1 MLTEPTPRD
10 DGEPVTSMEPLLP
23 STGGTHRRRLEDLAV
38 DLTARAHGLA
48 AQLHPNVRA
57 EVGTL
62 VRSMNCYYSNLIEG
76 HNTHPIDI
84 DRALRADYSA
94 DAAKRALQLEA
105 RAHIEVQTMLDG
117 GPGTAPPPG
126 LEGPA
131 TSSAFIQALHR
142 EFCRRLPDD
151 LLWVENPDTRDRARV
166 VPGELRLQ
174 HVKIGR
180 HVPVSPGA
188 VPRFLARFEAAY
200 RAPELGRIDRVVA
213 VPAAHHRLLWIHPFL
228 DGNGRVA
235 RLVSHAML
243 RETGVGT
250 SLWSVSRGL
259 ARSVTDYK
267 RALMAAD
274 EPRRN
279 DVDGRG
285 ALSEVA
291 LTEFCEFFLRVC
303 VDQVEFMASVLEP
316 ATLLGRIEAWLGDEI
331 RAGTLHPRS
340 SALIREAFQMGSID
354 RGRVPTITGLGERQA
369 RNVLSK
375 LIERGVLS
383 SASHRAPV
391 RLLFPGALAER
402 WFPNLY
408 PGLT

>member
-1 MLTEPTPRD
+1 
-10 DGEPVTSMEPLLP
+10 
-23 STGGTHRRRLEDLAV
+23 
-38 DLTARAHGLA
+38 
-48 AQLHPNVRA
+48 
-57 EVGTL
+57 
-62 VRSMNCYYSNLIEG
+62 MNCYYSNLIEG

-105 RAHIEVQTMLDG
+105 RAHIEVQTMLDV
-117 GPGTAPPPG
+117 GPETDAHSSG
-126 LEGPA
+126 LGGPA
-131 TSSAFIQALHR
+131 TGSAFIQAVHR

-166 VPGELRLQ
+166 MPGELRPR

-200 RAPELGRIDRVVA
+200 RAAELGRIDRVVA

-235 RLVSHAML
+235 RLMSHAML

-259 ARSVTDYK
+259 ARSVSDYK

-279 DVDGRG
+279 DFDGRG
-285 ALSEVA
+285 ALSEA
-291 LTEFCEFFLRVC
+291 TLTEFCEFFLRVC

-316 ATLLGRIEAWLGDEI
+316 ASLLGRIEAWLGDEI

-340 SALIREAFQMGSID
+340 PALIREAFQLGSID
-354 RGRVPTITGLGERQA
+354 RGRVPAITGLGERQA
-369 RNVLSK
+369 RTVLSK

-408 PGLT
+408 PGLA